1 MYKRKAK
8 ATILK
13 IYQLEEKKVA
23 DTLLWL
29 INDNPHYRDVKISQS
44 YLNCLPELGVS
55 HDIISDRRYSY

>member
-44 YLNCLPELGVS
+44 YLNCLPEHGVP